1 MKKGFSKNEVR
12 KALSDYIRT
21 HAGTDRLP
29 PLRDI
34 SRDLGVSIYLIR
46 KHLDAMQREGI
57 LQTRNRIGM
66 FLTPQQSQRQTVGI
80 VFNPEWANPYIDF
93 PDIYA
98 GVVSSLSQRFYLIRT
113 LSFKKLSDLPELVR
127 SLGLTGIVWIDKTA
141 VNLPVLMDRISM
153 KHGIPLVL
161 CGQNLFLTRPF
172 VKTANTVSLDWE
184 KLAKLRAD
192 YFVAHGCRH
201 IVYFAVNSPSLK
213 LFRAELAKYGIEL
226 PDEMVISRADELG
239 PRLSE
244 LFRKYPVDGILV
256 DGLAGFYENLFA
268 FLHRHPD
275 FRPLLSLEDNPQV
288 RHQLRLYPDIG
299 LTFQFESW
307 RDFYFRMGEQAAA
320 MLERAMTGDLIQPSE
335 KYIHKVIEPNFIQWI
350 NNKKQQGGKQ
360 A

>member
-98 GVVSSLSQRFYLIRT
+98 GVISSLAQRFYLIRT

-141 VNLPVLMDRISM
+141 ENLPVLMDRISM

-184 KLAKLRAD
+184 ELAKLRAD
-192 YFVAHGCRH
+192 YFVAHDCRH

-213 LFRAELAKYGIEL
+213 LFRDELAKYGTEL
-226 PDEMVISRADELG
+226 PDEMVISRADELE
-239 PRLSE
+239 PRLSMM
-244 LFRKYPVDGILV
+244 LRKHPIDGILV

-275 FRPLLSLEDNPQV
+275 FRPLLSIEDNPQV
-288 RHQLRLYPDIG
+288 RHQLRQYPDIEIA
-299 LTFQFESW
+299 FQFESW
-307 RDFYFRMGEQAAA
+307 RDFYFRLGEQAAA
-320 MLERAMTGDLIQPSE
+320 MLERAITDNPIQPSE
-335 KYIHKVIEPNFIQWI
+335 KSLFEAIEPNFIQWK
-350 NNKKQQGGKQ
+350 NHKKQGGKQ
-360 A
+360 L

>member
-1 MKKGFSKNEVR
+1 MKNGVSKNEVR

-80 VFNPEWANPYIDF
+80 VFNQEWTNPYIDF

-98 GVVSSLSQRFYLIRT
+98 GVISSLAQRFYLIRT

-141 VNLPVLMDRISM
+141 ENLPVLMDRISM

-184 KLAKLRAD
+184 ELAKLRAD

-213 LFRAELAKYGIEL
+213 LFRDELAKYGTEL
-226 PDEMVISRADELG
+226 PDEMVISRADELE
-239 PRLSE
+239 PRLSMM
-244 LFRKYPVDGILV
+244 LRRHPIDGILV

-268 FLHRHPD
+268 FLHRHPG
-275 FRPLLSLEDNPQV
+275 FRPLLSIEDNPQV

-307 RDFYFRMGEQAAA
+307 RDFYFRMGEQTAA

-335 KYIHKVIEPNFIQWI
+335 KYIHKVIEPNFIQWM

>member
-1 MKKGFSKNEVR
+1 MKKGFTKNEVR

-98 GVVSSLSQRFYLIRT
+98 GVISSLAQRFYLIRT
-113 LSFKKLSDLPELVR
+113 LSFKKLSDLPKLVR

-141 VNLPVLMDRISM
+141 VNLPVLMDRISV

-172 VKTANTVSLDWE
+172 GKTTNTVSLDWE

-239 PRLSE
+239 PRLSA
-244 LFRKYPVDGILV
+244 LRRKYPVDGILV

-268 FLHRHPD
+268 FLHQHPD
-275 FRPLLSLEDNPQV
+275 IRPLLSIEDNPQV
-288 RHQLRLYPDIG
+288 RNQLQLYPDIEIP
-299 LTFQFESW
+299 FQFESW

-320 MLERAMTGDLIQPSE
+320 MLERAITDNPIQPSE
-335 KYIHKVIEPNFIQWI
+335 KSLFEAVEPNFIQWK
-350 NNKKQQGGKQ
+350 NHKKQGGKQ
-360 A
+360 L